1 MVMENSIQPR
11 KQRKFRYNAPLH
23 LRRKMVGVHLSDELK
38 AKLSTKRRSAP
49 VHKGDR
55 VRLMRG
61 ERKGHTGKVMDVALA
76 DLKVYVEGVTRR
88 TAKGVEK
95 LSPIDPSNLLLV
107 EGEFSK
113 DRLAMIQRSGK
124 ARKQLI

>member
-61 ERKGHTGKVMDVALA
+61 ERKGHTGKVMDVDLA

-88 TAKGVEK
+88 NAKGVEK
-95 LSPIDPSNLLLV
+95 LSPIDPSNLLRV

-124 ARKQLI
+124 ASKQLI

>member
-1 MVMENSIQPR
+1 M
-11 KQRKFRYNAPLH
+11 
-23 LRRKMVGVHLSDELK
+23 
-38 AKLSTKRRSAP
+38 
-49 VHKGDR
+49 HKGDR

-61 ERKGHTGKVMDVALA
+61 ERKGHTGKVMDVDLA

-88 TAKGVEK
+88 NAKGVEK